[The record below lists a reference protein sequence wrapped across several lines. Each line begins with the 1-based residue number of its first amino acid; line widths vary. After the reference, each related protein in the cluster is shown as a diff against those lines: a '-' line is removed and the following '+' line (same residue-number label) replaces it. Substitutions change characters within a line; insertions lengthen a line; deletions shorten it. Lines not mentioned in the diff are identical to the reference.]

1 VNEKR
6 LSHNIISISLLKYFY
21 ALDNEIPNDGRI
33 PIKNIEINK
42 WNKRNE

>member
-21 ALDNEIPNDGRI
+21 ALDNEISIGGSI